1 MYTDETDL
9 KDVYAVEKHKLSS
22 LESNAAPLAFK
33 LLDDAEKQGSLLVE
47 LTCSQL
53 NTMAIC
59 KFLFLLS

>member
-33 LLDDAEKQGSLLVE
+33 LLGDAEKQGSLFVE

-53 NTMAIC
+53 NTIC
-59 KFLFLLS
+59 KFLFLLP

>member
-1 MYTDETDL
+1 MYIDETNL
-9 KDVYAVEKHKLSS
+9 EDVYTVEKQLSR
-22 LESNAAPLAFK
+22 LEPDAAPLAFK